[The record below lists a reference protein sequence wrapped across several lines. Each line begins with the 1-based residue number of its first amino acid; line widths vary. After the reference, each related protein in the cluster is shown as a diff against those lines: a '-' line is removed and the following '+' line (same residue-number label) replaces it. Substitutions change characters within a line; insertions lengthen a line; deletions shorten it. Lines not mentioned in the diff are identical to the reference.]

1 MLTIGEIQSK
11 LNKQLFDKNQTNT
24 LNQKCLQ
31 RETAIKDKITRAFY
45 CLSENAYKPN
55 FEGELNYWQKSKV
68 ERNIENLMK
77 YIEKLYWLLD
87 KDEILDFC
95 KKHDSIMPLTYE
107 TDEFILL
114 VNSFYPSVLLDIVW
128 ASDLSISDL
137 INLTKGIIDHNNL
150 AKKLPDKII
159 QIKKEIIPFFKTQ
172 EIYSDYIISIE
183 QSIDSY
189 NHKIYRGASLLILVA
204 IEGLVRK
211 LGKELIVRQNLD
223 KSYLTQKYNSL
234 DSFLRSIPWENDIKV
249 EQSEIMFL
257 TGDYV
262 FKEDMKNDL
271 VNTINLKTRL
281 DFLRRTFKQERDIT
295 LHGDMSGLGETWDLY
310 RNYSALYEV
319 YLTIKYYYEN

>member
-1 MLTIGEIQSK
+1 MLSIGEIQSK
-11 LNKQLFDKNQTNT
+11 LDKQLFDEDKNNA
-24 LNQKCLQ
+24 LNKKWLQ
-31 RETAIKDKITRAFY
+31 RELAIKDKIIRAFY
-45 CLSENAYKPN
+45 CLSENAYQPN

-68 ERNIENLMK
+68 ERNIKNLMK
-77 YIEKLYWLLD
+77 YIENLYLLLD
-87 KDEILDFC
+87 KDVIIDFC
-95 KKHDSIMPLTYE
+95 EKYDSILPVTYE

-114 VNSFYPSVLLDIVW
+114 VNSFYTSVLLDIVW

-137 INLTKGIIDHNNL
+137 INLTKGVVDHRNL
-150 AKKLPDKII
+150 AKKLPDKID
-159 QIKKEIIPFFKTQ
+159 QIKKEIIPFFETQ
-172 EIYSDYIISIE
+172 EAYSDYIISIK
-183 QSIDSY
+183 QSIESY

-211 LGKELIVRQNLD
+211 LGKELIIRQNLD

-262 FKEDMKNDL
+262 FKEDIENKTDYK
-271 VNTINLKTRL
+271 INLKTRL

-319 YLTIKYYYEN
+319 YLTIKYYREN

>member
-1 MLTIGEIQSK
+1 MLTIGEIHCK
-11 LNKQLFDKNQTNT
+11 LDKQLFDKDHTDT

-31 RETAIKDKITRAFY
+31 RESAIKDKIIRAFN

-55 FEGELNYWQKSKV
+55 FEGELNHWQKSKV

-77 YIEKLYWLLD
+77 YIEKVYLLLD
-87 KDEILDFC
+87 KDEIIDFC
-95 KKHDSIMPLTYE
+95 EKHDSIFPVTYV

-114 VNSFYPSVLLDIVW
+114 VNSFYTSVLLDIVW

-137 INLTKGIIDHNNL
+137 INLTKGVIDHRNL
-150 AKKLPDKII
+150 AKKLPDKIK
-159 QIKKEIIPFFKTQ
+159 QIKKEIIPFFETQ
-172 EIYSDYIISIE
+172 EAYSDYIISIKE
-183 QSIDSY
+183 SIESY
-189 NHKIYRGASLLILVA
+189 NHKIFRGASLLILVA

-211 LGKELIVRQNLD
+211 LGKELIIRQNLD
-223 KSYLTQKYNSL
+223 KSYLTKKYNSL
-234 DSFLRSIPWENDIKV
+234 DSFLRSIPWANDIKI

-262 FKEDMKNDL
+262 FKENRENESFD
-271 VNTINLKTRL
+271 TINLKTRL

-310 RNYSALYEV
+310 RNYSALFEV
-319 YLTIKYYYEN
+319 YLTIKYYQEN